1 MVYSDS
7 KGTPRETVDLREFQ
21 VLTTTNYYY
30 NEMLYYDPF
39 IEYTNLS
46 FVIVTVL
53 INQYKSRLIML
64 QEQHLI
70 MSINVIKI

>member
-21 VLTTTNYYY
+21 VLTTTNLY

-39 IEYTNLS
+39 IEYYQSS